1 MTYKPQPTK
10 VEGGETKARVSDDN
24 VEQLLAEI
32 LVEIRKINTQ
42 LAMMTDNIVSDGE
55 IH

>member
-24 VEQLLAEI
+24 VEQLFSEM
-32 LVEIRKINTQ
+32 LVELRKINTQ
-42 LAMMTDNIVSDGE
+42 LATITGNVVSGNDTD
-55 IH
+55 

>member
-24 VEQLLAEI
+24 VEQLLSEM
-32 LVEIRKINTQ
+32 LVELRKVNVQ
-42 LAMMTDNIVSDGE
+42 LATMTDNAVTGDE
-55 IH
+55 T